1 MKRILKLSSIFHFI
15 CLLVFFDNLFCE
27 DLPKPRGVFSAVFW
41 EKYNSNSFSYAPWG
55 NENDENASIVNISVG
70 ASSLSRPFVYYG
82 DKKISFYEKIRPREW
97 EDIDSD
103 SDDQP
108 LGKLAAEFEFPKD
121 DSGDIEYLLLF
132 INKKKNGLWNIYPI
146 PFPKSNVPMGSYKFI
161 SQANNEIYLLFGK
174 EKVTLSPGQN
184 KVAKAILENGKRGIN
199 LRAMIQRNG
208 KYFEVFNQRFGHS
221 NNMRGIFFLSLDKN
235 KMNVKKLVQ
244 FNQSIESASGFGLP
258 PVKSTQESN
267 IELN

>member
-1 MKRILKLSSIFHFI
+1 MKRILKLSFIFHVI
-15 CLLVFFDNLFCE
+15 CLLVFFDTLFCE

-121 DSGDIEYLLLF
+121 DSGLEISRRSNERRFIYKPGLFEGIDIFVICFKIDAIDEVIFGANLL
-132 INKKKNGLWNIYPI
+132 IPI
-146 PFPKSNVPMGSYKFI
+146 FY
-161 SQANNEIYLLFGK
+161 
-174 EKVTLSPGQN
+174 
-184 KVAKAILENGKRGIN
+184 R
-199 LRAMIQRNG
+199 
-208 KYFEVFNQRFGHS
+208 RF
-221 NNMRGIFFLSLDKN
+221 D
-235 KMNVKKLVQ
+235 
-244 FNQSIESASGFGLP
+244 
-258 PVKSTQESN
+258 
-267 IELN
+267 LNF